1 MTNISSTQI
10 INLPKSPNAGDIIEG
25 SIISKTGAAVFLDLG
40 VFGTGI
46 IYGRELAEVK
56 SFLKNKEAGEK
67 LFAKIVDLDN
77 EDGYIELSL
86 KQAAKEIG
94 WETLRRKK
102 ENGETIIVRISGA
115 NKGGLL
121 AEISGISA
129 FLPVSQL
136 ASQNYPRVENGDKSK
151 ILKELKKLIGK
162 EMEVKI
168 FDIRQE
174 ENKLILSEKAGEL
187 VKLKEVLANYK
198 VGETIEGEVSAIV
211 GFGAFIKFWK
221 DGTSPLP
228 PETEAKAET
237 EETPAQEEKKLLPTL
252 EGLCHISEL
261 DWKIVDNPSQ
271 IVKIGEKVKAKIVG
285 IENGRIFLS
294 LKALK
299 EDPWQKIE
307 ERYKKGDVVN
317 GKIIKFN
324 PFGVFVEITPQ
335 IYGLVHI
342 SEFGTL
348 PKMKETIEIGQ
359 SRNFQ
364 ISEINTEQHRMILK
378 LVKETEEAKK
388 GEGMEKEEEMKEK
401 KEDAAPPATDSRP
414 TAL

>member
-1 MTNISSTQI
+1 MKNISAAQNN
-10 INLPKSPNAGDIIEG
+10 NLPKSPNIGDIIEG
-25 SIISKTGAAVFLDLG
+25 SIISKTGSAVFLDLG

-46 IYGRELAEVK
+46 IRGREFSEIK
-56 SFLKNKEAGEK
+56 SFIKDKKTDEK

-94 WETLRRKK
+94 WETLRQKK
-102 ENGETIIVRISGA
+102 ESNETIVVRISGA

-151 ILKELKKLIGK
+151 ILKELKKLVGK

-187 VKLKEVLANYK
+187 VKLKEVLANYEI
-198 VGETIEGEVSAIV
+198 GETVEGEVGAIV
-211 GFGAFIKFWK
+211 DFGVFIKFWK
-221 DGTSPLP
+221 PGMSPLP
-228 PETEAKAET
+228 QET
-237 EETPAQEEKKLLPTL
+237 EEAADQEEKKPILIL

-271 IVKIGEKVKAKIVG
+271 IVKVGEKVKAKIVG
-285 IENGRIFLS
+285 IENDRVFLS

-299 EDPWQKIE
+299 QDPWQKIE
-307 ERYKKGDVVN
+307 EKYKKGDVVN

-324 PFGVFVEITPQ
+324 PFGVFVEIAPQ
-335 IYGLVHI
+335 IYGLVHV
-342 SEFGTL
+342 SEFGTF
-348 PKMKETIEIGQ
+348 PKMKETIKIDQ
-359 SRNFQ
+359 HQNFQ
-364 ISEINTEQHRMILK
+364 ISEIDTGQHRIILK
-378 LVKETEEAKK
+378 LLKE
-388 GEGMEKEEEMKEK
+388 GKEN
-401 KEDAAPPATDSRP
+401 AAVAPTDSLP
-414 TAL
+414 TAS